1 MRPTPQVGEI
11 IRFICSYEHST
22 KVGEVLRILEEVD
35 GLRKRLVLVKSQGRR
50 GSKQWVQPN
59 RILSSVSEG

>member
-1 MRPTPQVGEI
+1 MRPTPNVGEI

-22 KVGEVLRILEEVD
+22 KEGEVLRILEEVE
-35 GLRKRLVLVKSQGRR
+35 GLRQRLVLVRSQGLR

-59 RILSSVSEG
+59 RILSIISEG